1 MESDGSEEAVEASL
15 TSLCAFSC
23 FCAFTRPKECMICNF
38 LPCSMRAMER
48 DAERERER
56 ESRIEERER
65 ERILKPKFTVSNRNF
80 GKGEEGERI
89 PKFRSGQ
96 TLALH

>member
-1 MESDGSEEAVEASL
+1 MQ
-15 TSLCAFSC
+15 FS
-23 FCAFTRPKECMICNF
+23 PLQHEGNG
-38 LPCSMRAMER
+38 ER
-48 DAERERER
+48 RGERERER

>member
-56 ESRIEERER
+56 EREREQNRGERER
-65 ERILKPKFTVSNRNF
+65 ENSETKVHSFKP
-80 GKGEEGERI
+80 E
-89 PKFRSGQ
+89 
-96 TLALH
+96 LW